1 MAKSPSSASHCT
13 RLSHHAVAR
22 GGLRDEYPVRFF
34 TSARRGERYPD
45 HALFYPRIHDR
56 RLVCDSRC
64 LARAEAAKIDI
75 QFLMI
80 AVALG
85 ALFVKG
91 WTEGATLLFLFS
103 LSNGLEQ
110 FANYRTRRTIDSLLK
125 AAPKM
130 RFAARRAA
138 GGEVPVEQVEPGD
151 ELLVKAGELFPVDGI
166 VIEGDTSAD
175 ESALTGEVCRW
186 RSGLATR

>member
-1 MAKSPSSASHCT
+1 MAKSPSSASHRT

-22 GGLRDEYPVRFF
+22 GGLRAEDAVRFF
-34 TSARRGERYPD
+34 TPHAGVSAAPIALCFILAYLTGGWFATQDVWYALKRR
-45 HALFYPRIHDR
+45 
-56 RLVCDSRC
+56 
-64 LARAEAAKIDI
+64 KIDI

-125 AAPKM
+125 AAPKI
-130 RFAARRAA
+130 ALRREA
-138 GGEVPVEQVEPGD
+138 GRWGQVPVEQVERGD

-166 VIEGDTSAD
+166 VIEGEHRRTNP
-175 ESALTGEVCRW
+175 L
-186 RSGLATR
+186 